1 MGIDG
6 AARAV
11 VVLLDSD
18 VQRADGAADIGGGTR
33 FTFEAIDAHGDETE
47 STRRNSTAGK
57 VTLFVVRPLESVP
70 EFVRTV
76 VQADRQVVLAKNAGY
91 TRTNEV
97 G

>member
-18 VQRADGAADIGGGTR
+18 VQRTDGAADIGGGTR
-33 FTFEAIDAHGDETE
+33 FTFEAIDAHGYETE
-47 STRRNSTAGK
+47 PTRRNSTAGK
-57 VTLFVVRPLESVP
+57 VTFLVVRPLESVS
-70 EFVRTV
+70 EFFGTV
-76 VQADRQVVLAKNAGY
+76 VQADKQVVLAKNAGN
-91 TRTNEV
+91 TRINKI